1 MRKALII
8 LFALITAAAFAD
20 VNTYKVGRIEI
31 QTDDRQYNIVEQM
44 QCIMSASCNFELALD
59 NTQFEFKEAEHYFDT
74 DVLCKL
80 LDDSNLFSHKL
91 SAYLNNV
98 NGILVQYYDDDYA
111 ISVLAMYV
119 GLDKWHTYIILG
131 E

>member
-1 MRKALII
+1 MRKIFIMLLI
-8 LFALITAAAFAD
+8 AASAAFAD

-31 QTDDRQYNIVEQM
+31 QTDDRQYNVFEQAA
-44 QCIMSASCNFELALD
+44 CIMTTSSNFELALD
-59 NTQFEFKEAEHYFDT
+59 NMQFKFKEAEQYFDT
-74 DVLCKL
+74 VTLCKL

-98 NGILVQYYDDDYA
+98 NGILAQYYDDDYA